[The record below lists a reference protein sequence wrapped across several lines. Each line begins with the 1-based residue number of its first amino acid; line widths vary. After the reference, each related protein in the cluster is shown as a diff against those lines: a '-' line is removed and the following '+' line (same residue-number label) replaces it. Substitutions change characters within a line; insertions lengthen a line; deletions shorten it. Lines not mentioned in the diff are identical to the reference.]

1 MKKKT
6 LIISISII
14 VTILIIGI
22 VILVLNTNKKEE
34 TYSEVKI
41 EGYKFSLNDKYE
53 YSYDEEAKQG
63 TFKNKMFPVS
73 YIFLSENDY
82 ASLIKE
88 SSYYTDMGA
97 EEIDRSIE
105 EVKFGSYN
113 GFVNSKRILYE
124 DTQKEYNLVI
134 ILIKVEK
141 KKTLVIQYEVS
152 YEEDHEA
159 ILKDI
164 KNSLANIEKV

>member
-14 VTILIIGI
+14 VSILIIGLI
-22 VILVLNTNKKEE
+22 ILLLNKDNNKE
-34 TYSEVKI
+34 TYSEINI
-41 EGYKFSLNDKYE
+41 EGYMFSINDKYE
-53 YSYDEEAKQG
+53 YSYDEKNKQG
-63 TFKNKMFPVS
+63 TFKNKIFPVS

-82 ASLIKE
+82 ASLITE
-88 SSYYTDMGA
+88 SSSYTDMGA
-97 EEIDRSIE
+97 EELDRSIE
-105 EVKFGSYN
+105 EVKFGSYD
-113 GFVNSKRILYE
+113 GFINSKKVLYE
-124 DTQKEYNLVI
+124 DTKKEYNLVL

-152 YEEDHEA
+152 YEEDHEG

-164 KNSLANIEKV
+164 KNSLSELKKV

>member
-14 VTILIIGI
+14 VAILIIGI
-22 VILVLNTNKKEE
+22 VILVLNTNKKED
-34 TYSEVKI
+34 TYSEVII

-53 YSYDEEAKQG
+53 YSYDEKNKQG
-63 TFKNKMFPVS
+63 TFKNKIFPVS

-88 SSYYTDMGA
+88 SSYYTDMGS
-97 EEIDRSIE
+97 EEMDRSIE

-113 GFVNSKRILYE
+113 GFINSKKVLYE

-134 ILIKVEK
+134 ILVKVEK
-141 KKTLVIQYEVS
+141 NKTLVIQYEVS
-152 YEEDHEA
+152 YEEDHEE

-164 KNSLANIEKV
+164 KNSLTNIQKV